1 MYLQKVTS
9 KKTSNQNF
17 VAPQHWQEQKN
28 IKETMVDLTYVEDS
42 NLFVRNGN
50 IGGVL
55 SGHREGLRL
64 VEGQHFREGYS
75 VVAANRE

>member
-1 MYLQKVTS
+1 MID
-9 KKTSNQNF
+9 
-17 VAPQHWQEQKN
+17 P
-28 IKETMVDLTYVEDS
+28 TYVEDS

-50 IGGVL
+50 ISGVL

-75 VVAANRE
+75 VDPANGG